1 MSKSIAGKK
10 EYITNAV
17 LKYSDTVLRVAYYRT
32 GDHHLAEDITQEVYM
47 KLLSQKE
54 MSDEHLKAWLIRCAV
69 NRAAD
74 AFRQRARRKEEAL
87 PENGEDIPALSYENY
102 ELLELV
108 NALPPDERTAVYLH
122 YYEGYTAKEIAK
134 ILHKNQNTVASLI
147 RRGRE
152 ALKGDLLDE

>member
-32 GDHHLAEDITQEVYM
+32 GDHYLAEDITQEVYM

-54 MSDEHLKAWLIRCAV
+54 MTDEHLKAWLIRCAV

-74 AFRQRARRKEEAL
+74 AFRQRARRKETSL
-87 PENGEDIPALSYENY
+87 PENEDGLPLLSNDNY
-102 ELLELV
+102 GLLDAV

-122 YYEGYTAKEIAK
+122 YYEGYTSKEIAK

-147 RRGRE
+147 RRGRK